1 MDLPVFKQEFH
12 LKGIDLLPHRDPFLF
27 VDELISA
34 DETGALGVYTY
45 TDPSTAIP
53 GKTVNTFFE
62 GHFPFYPVV
71 PGVVLIESMAQV
83 AGCALVARKV
93 LPDDPAFL
101 LAAVDKVRF
110 RRQVRPGEKPAEF
123 RTEQAL
129 DVAVLEIRHVLFRRE
144 QIAGNQDPAF
154 AFRFL
159 FHFNRMNFNLTNHS
173 G

>member
-1 MDLPVFKQEFH
+1 MDFPKFKQEFH

-34 DETGALGVYTY
+34 DETGAIGTYTY

-53 GKTVNTFFE
+53 GKSVNTFFE

-101 LAAVDKVRF
+101 LAGVDKVRF
-110 RRQVRPGEKPAEF
+110 RHQVRPGDTLTTVVTNMNKVISKLGVFELKGYVGDALAAE
-123 RTEQAL
+123 AVVKCL
-129 DVAVLEIRHVLFRRE
+129 VAPKSKLGL
-144 QIAGNQDPAF
+144 
-154 AFRFL
+154 
-159 FHFNRMNFNLTNHS
+159 
-173 G
+173 

>member
-110 RRQVRPGEKPAEF
+110 RRQVRPGDTLTTVVANLNKVISRLGLFSLKGYVGDELAAEA
-123 RTEQAL
+123 EGKCL
-129 DVAVLEIRHVLFRRE
+129 VAPKSKLGL
-144 QIAGNQDPAF
+144 
-154 AFRFL
+154 
-159 FHFNRMNFNLTNHS
+159 
-173 G
+173 

>member
-110 RRQVRPGEKPAEF
+110 RRQVRPGDTLTTVVTNLNKVISRLGLFSLKGYVGDELAAEA
-123 RTEQAL
+123 EVKCL
-129 DVAVLEIRHVLFRRE
+129 VAPKSKLGL
-144 QIAGNQDPAF
+144 
-154 AFRFL
+154 
-159 FHFNRMNFNLTNHS
+159 
-173 G
+173 